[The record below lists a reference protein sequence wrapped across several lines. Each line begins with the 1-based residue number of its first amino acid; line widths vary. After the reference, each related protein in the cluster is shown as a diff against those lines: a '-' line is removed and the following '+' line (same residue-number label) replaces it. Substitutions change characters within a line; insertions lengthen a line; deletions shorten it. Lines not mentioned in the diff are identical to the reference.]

1 MDAAKDELIEWAV
14 KQRAWVRETLK
25 KAESRGVVVTP
36 EERTS
41 LRQEERLLTE
51 LLTLYR
57 YTESA

>member
-14 KQRAWVRETLK
+14 KQRTWVRETLK
-25 KAESRGVVVTP
+25 NAESRGVVVTP
-36 EERTS
+36 EDRTS

-51 LLTLYR
+51 LLTLYG